1 MNMQEIFESGCFS
14 PDWIEVEEKEVYVP
28 QKKDLSVLLAELEEI
43 KNTIDD
49 IKARQWHLAKL
60 MKFHHE
66 GLAKE

>member
-43 KNTIDD
+43 KNSIDD

-66 GLAKE
+66 GLVKE